1 MEASA
6 IKAEVTDWQTKARD
20 RERFRTLL
28 RQCIGDYNVRR
39 NASKSGVQICDF
51 L

>member
-6 IKAEVTDWQTKARD
+6 IKAGMTDWQMKVRD
-20 RERFRTLL
+20 RERFRALP
-28 RQCIGDYNVRR
+28 RQVKTAKR
-39 NASKSGVQICDF
+39 

>member
-6 IKAEVTDWQTKARD
+6 IKAVITDWQTKARD
-20 RERFRTLL
+20 RERFQTLL
-28 RQCIGDYNVRR
+28 RQAKIAKRR
-39 NASKSGVQICDF
+39 